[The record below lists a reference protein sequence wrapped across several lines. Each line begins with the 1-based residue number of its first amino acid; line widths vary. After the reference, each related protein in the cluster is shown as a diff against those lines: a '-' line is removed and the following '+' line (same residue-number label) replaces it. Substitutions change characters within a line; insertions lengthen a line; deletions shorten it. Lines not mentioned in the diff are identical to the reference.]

1 MFRRGK
7 GNGLAN
13 TSRLMKFPRNFLHVG
28 LEVTFQGS
36 YWSILTLHHEGHLWL
51 VRGCE
56 QAGSSTEVSLHRNIL
71 ELSSGGSKFCFRCHV
86 LSFYKEHT
94 REGQP

>member
-28 LEVTFQGS
+28 LEGS
-36 YWSILTLHHEGHLWL
+36 YWSGQARPGQARPGQAANLSPPGDKFVGGVLGCPVQRLL
-51 VRGCE
+51 VLLR
-56 QAGSSTEVSLHRNIL
+56 Q
-71 ELSSGGSKFCFRCHV
+71 
-86 LSFYKEHT
+86 
-94 REGQP
+94 